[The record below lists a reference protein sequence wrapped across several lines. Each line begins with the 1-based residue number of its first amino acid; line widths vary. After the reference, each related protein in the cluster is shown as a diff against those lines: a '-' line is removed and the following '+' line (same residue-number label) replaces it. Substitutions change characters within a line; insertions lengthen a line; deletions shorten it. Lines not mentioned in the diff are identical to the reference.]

1 MKKRAGNILT
11 ALLVCCCSLAHVV
24 LAGTLRVAA
33 VSEQAVPTGNP
44 GHPVVMSSAQG
55 TWQAVGAWIRDAAQT
70 VGTTASDAWAT
81 VREFF
86 TSGKALAVV
95 QSVAQ
100 SINDTAVR
108 LFLPFAQLAVPVLER
123 MGLTAA
129 TPELVA
135 IWTFWVIVILLL
147 VILLL
152 ALRPRRLAPRQLPRV
167 TPRTADQGQNV
178 IEFGVVEQ
186 GPAPTA
192 MPEQLEPKGKGRERP
207 AAPAE
212 EHAAKPAEETQ
223 HGPSVPEISLE
234 PLGFFTGDQ
243 AKAARPVVEAEAP
256 ATATPEP
263 PPVELISPIVL
274 PPEQAEPMPEIE
286 VPVAP
291 EEQAPAAEALAE
303 PTPEP
308 ELRPMGQEAPPEVP
322 ELPTEPAGI
331 PLLEQA
337 QPSAVVEPA
346 EQAAPATVE
355 PPPVP
360 ETPAAV
366 IQPVEPPSVEAAS
379 VEPAAAEVSPG
390 EIPPV
395 EVSAPPVEP
404 QRPEVPETPA
414 PAPAAQA
421 MPVEPAAPSGADL
434 LSRLLEAEES
444 FDQTVSTPSVAA
456 RPVSPAAPAA
466 AEPQQEASAFGGDID
481 LDALL
486 RDGVVADAAALTQ
499 LFKGGYRSQ
508 ISKLAVSAKD
518 LQNVP
523 TDLRNVMKLTVV
535 ALSPIELSIARDLA
549 MRLEAPGFV
558 GEALLVARKM
568 GYENYLTT
576 YRNISRNYKD
586 VNIVETSSL
595 KVPAAFHQPEDLIS
609 FS

>member
-108 LFLPFAQLAVPVLER
+108 LFLPFAQLLVPVLAR
-123 MGLTAA
+123 MGLSA

-135 IWTFWVIVILLL
+135 VWTFWIVVVLLL
-147 VILLL
+147 IILLL
-152 ALRPRRLAPRQLPRV
+152 ALRPRRAAPRKLPRV
-167 TPRTADQGQNV
+167 TSRTADQGQNA

-192 MPEQLEPKGKGRERP
+192 MPEQLEPAKR
-207 AAPAE
+207 
-212 EHAAKPAEETQ
+212 EHAAAPVQEHAAGPAEETP

-234 PLGFFTGDQ
+234 PLGFFTGSHVGAPQ
-243 AKAARPVVEAEAP
+243 PAAEAETPAMATSEPAP
-256 ATATPEP
+256 T
-263 PPVELISPIVL
+263 ELISPIV
-274 PPEQAEPMPEIE
+274 PPQEPAEVVPEIE
-286 VPVAP
+286 VPPVQEAQELP
-291 EEQAPAAEALAE
+291 PQEVLQPA
-303 PTPEP
+303 PEP
-308 ELRPMGQEAPPEVP
+308 ELRPMGQEAPEAPEVP
-322 ELPTEPAGI
+322 AEPAEI
-331 PLLEQA
+331 PLLEQT
-337 QPSAVVEPA
+337 QPSATPEPA
-346 EQAAPATVE
+346 AQA
-355 PPPVP
+355 
-360 ETPAAV
+360 ETTMA
-366 IQPVEPPSVEAAS
+366 
-379 VEPAAAEVSPG
+379 EPAAAPETPPVEVSSAEIPSVK
-390 EIPPV
+390 IPPV
-395 EVSAPPVEP
+395 EVPAPSVEP
-404 QRPEVPETPA
+404 PASETPA
-414 PAPAAQA
+414 APATHAV
-421 MPVEPAAPSGADL
+421 PVQPAAPSGADL

-444 FDQTVSTPSVAA
+444 FDQTVASPPVAP
-456 RPVSPAAPAA
+456 RPVPTAPAEPAAT
-466 AEPQQEASAFGGDID
+466 EPQQEGSMFGGDVD
-481 LDALL
+481 LDTLL

-523 TDLRNVMKLTVV
+523 TDVRNVMKLTVV

>member
-1 MKKRAGNILT
+1 MKKRAENILT
-11 ALLVCCCSLAHVV
+11 ALLVCCCSLARVV
-24 LAGTLRVAA
+24 LAGNLRVAA
-33 VSEQAVPTGNP
+33 ASERVLHATKNP
-44 GHPVVMSSAQG
+44 GHRVVMSSAG
-55 TWQAVGAWIRDAAQT
+55 GPWQAVGAWIEGAVHTVDASIT
-70 VGTTASDAWAT
+70 DAWAT
-81 VREFF
+81 VRGFF

-95 QSVAQ
+95 QSVTQ
-100 SINDTAVR
+100 SIDDTAVR
-108 LFLPFAQLAVPVLER
+108 LFLPFAQLAVPVLKR
-123 MGLTAA
+123 IGLSA

-152 ALRPRRLAPRQLPRV
+152 VLRPRRPAPRKLPKV
-167 TPRTADQGQNV
+167 TPRTADQGQNA

-192 MPEQLEPKGKGRERP
+192 MPEQLEPKGRERP

-212 EHAAKPAEETQ
+212 EHAAKPAEETP

-243 AKAARPVVEAEAP
+243 AKASRPVVEAEAP
-256 ATATPEP
+256 AAAAPEP
-263 PPVELISPIVL
+263 PPVELISPIVP
-274 PPEQAEPMPEIE
+274 PPEQAESMPEIE
-286 VPVAP
+286 VPGAQ
-291 EEQAPAAEALAE
+291 EEQPPAVEAPAE
-303 PTPEP
+303 PAPEP
-308 ELRPMGQEAPPEVP
+308 ELHPMGQQAPPEVP
-322 ELPTEPAGI
+322 EAPAEPSRV

-346 EQAAPATVE
+346 EQAEPAMVE

-360 ETPAAV
+360 ETPAV
-366 IQPVEPPSVEAAS
+366 VTQPVETPSVEVPL
-379 VEPAAAEVSPG
+379 VEPMEMV
-390 EIPPV
+390 
-395 EVSAPPVEP
+395 APPVEQQGP
-404 QRPEVPETPA
+404 QIPE
-414 PAPAAQA
+414 APAAA
-421 MPVEPAAPSGADL
+421 PAIPVEPAAPSGADL

-444 FDQTVSTPSVAA
+444 FDQTVSAPPVAPP
-456 RPVSPAAPAA
+456 PVSPAAPAA
-466 AEPQQEASAFGGDID
+466 AEPQQEASAFGGDVD

-499 LFKGGYRSQ
+499 LFKGGYRTQ

-576 YRNISRNYKD
+576 YHNISRNYKD

-595 KVPAAFHQPEDLIS
+595 KVPAALHQPEDLIS

>member
-11 ALLVCCCSLAHVV
+11 ALLVCCCSLARVV
-24 LAGTLRVAA
+24 LARNLRVAA
-33 VSEQAVPTGNP
+33 ASEPALQATANP
-44 GHPVVMSSAQG
+44 GHRVVMSSAG
-55 TWQAVGAWIRDAAQT
+55 GSWQAVGTWIRDAAQT
-70 VGTTASDAWAT
+70 VGATTSDAWTT

-95 QSVAQ
+95 QSITQ
-100 SINDTAVR
+100 SIDDTAVR

-123 MGLTAA
+123 MGVSA

-152 ALRPRRLAPRQLPRV
+152 VLRPRRPAPRKLPKV
-167 TPRTADQGQNV
+167 TPRTADQGQNA

-192 MPEQLEPKGKGRERP
+192 MPEQLEPKGRERP
-207 AAPAE
+207 VAPAE
-212 EHAAKPAEETQ
+212 EHAAKPAEETP

-243 AKAARPVVEAEAP
+243 AKAARPVAEAEAP
-256 ATATPEP
+256 ATAAPEP
-263 PPVELISPIVL
+263 PPIELISPVAP
-274 PPEQAEPMPEIE
+274 PPEQVNAVPEIE
-286 VPVAP
+286 VPPVQ
-291 EEQAPAAEALAE
+291 EEQAPAAEE
-303 PTPEP
+303 PVEPAQEP
-308 ELRPMGQEAPPEVP
+308 ELRPMGQETPPEVP
-322 ELPTEPAGI
+322 EVPAEPVGI

-346 EQAAPATVE
+346 VQPEPAMVE
-355 PPPVP
+355 PPSVP
-360 ETPAAV
+360 ETPAV
-366 IQPVEPPSVEAAS
+366 VTPPVEPQPVEAAPVKAAS
-379 VEPAAAEVSPG
+379 VEPAAAEGSLG
-390 EIPPV
+390 EIPSV

-414 PAPAAQA
+414 PAI
-421 MPVEPAAPSGADL
+421 PVDSAAPSGADL

-444 FDQTVSTPSVAA
+444 FDQTVSAPPVSP
-456 RPVSPAAPAA
+456 RPVSPATPAA
-466 AEPQQEASAFGGDID
+466 AEPQQEASMFGGDVD

-486 RDGVVADAAALTQ
+486 RDGVVVDAAALTQ

-586 VNIVETSSL
+586 VNIVETSNL
-595 KVPAAFHQPEDLIS
+595 KVPAALHQPEDLIS

>member
-286 VPVAP
+286 VPGAQ
-291 EEQAPAAEALAE
+291 EEQPPAAEAPAE
-303 PTPEP
+303 PAPEP
-308 ELRPMGQEAPPEVP
+308 ELHPMGQQAPPEVP
-322 ELPTEPAGI
+322 EAPAEPSRV

-346 EQAAPATVE
+346 EQAEPAMVE

-360 ETPAAV
+360 ETPAV
-366 IQPVEPPSVEAAS
+366 VTQPVETPSVE
-379 VEPAAAEVSPG
+379 VPLIE
-390 EIPPV
+390 PV
-395 EVSAPPVEP
+395 EMVAPPVEQQGP
-404 QRPEVPETPA
+404 QIPE
-414 PAPAAQA
+414 APAAA
-421 MPVEPAAPSGADL
+421 PAIPVEPAAPSGADL

-444 FDQTVSTPSVAA
+444 FDQTVSAPPVAPP
-456 RPVSPAAPAA
+456 PVSPAAPAA
-466 AEPQQEASAFGGDID
+466 AEPQQEASAFGGDVD

-499 LFKGGYRSQ
+499 LFKGGYRTQ

-576 YRNISRNYKD
+576 YHNISRNYKD

-595 KVPAAFHQPEDLIS
+595 KVPAALHQPEDLIS